1 MCSVQSVSR
10 RRIRLVATDLDGTIV
25 REDGSVSPGTLAA
38 FDDAMA
44 AGIRVVF
51 VTGRP
56 PRWMT
61 GVTQATGHRGIA
73 VCANGAYVYDLHT
86 EQIVQTYPLDIRSAR
101 AAADRLQ
108 RVLPTPAFAIETA
121 DGFGHEPAYE
131 ARWKVEPLL
140 SVGPVQELIDRPV
153 AKLLVRDESL
163 DGDRMLALARPA
175 LRDVAEVTHSNVNDC
190 LLEVSALGVSKATT
204 LEKLADSWGINADE
218 VVAFGD
224 MPNDLEMLRWAGS
237 GYAMANSHPDV
248 LAAVSLRAPT
258 IHDDGVARVLQ
269 TLLAS
274 AP

>member
-1 MCSVQSVSR
+1 MIR

-25 REDGSVSPGTLAA
+25 REDGTVSPRTLTA
-38 FDDAMA
+38 FDEVMA

-56 PRWMT
+56 PRWMS
-61 GVTQATGHRGIA
+61 GVTEATGHRGVA
-73 VCANGAYVYDLHT
+73 VCANGAYVYDLQT
-86 EQIVQTYPLDIRSAR
+86 EQIVKTFPLDISSALT
-101 AAADRLQ
+101 AAERLQ
-108 RVLPTPAFAIETA
+108 RVLPSPAFAIETA

-131 ARWKVEPLL
+131 ARWKVDPLL
-140 SVGPVQELIDRPV
+140 SIGPVRELIDRPV

-163 DGDRMLALARPA
+163 DGDRMLTLARPA

-204 LEKLADSWGINADE
+204 LQKLADSWGIDAAE

-224 MPNDLEMLRWAGS
+224 MPNDLEMLQWAGS

-248 LAAVSLRAPT
+248 LAAVSLRAPA
-258 IHDDGVARVLQ
+258 IHDEGVARVLQ
-269 TLLAS
+269 TLLAC